1 MKKLGSI
8 FAALAGFA
16 TVLLVSGVSF
26 AQETATAAAG
36 AAPAGHSVGNGI
48 YAIAIAIGIGIA
60 AFGGAFGQSRTAAA
74 ALEGIARN
82 PNASD
87 KVFVPMILGLAF
99 IESLVLFT
107 WVLMLLMQL
116 NLK

>member
-1 MKKLGSI
+1 MKLMTRMT
-8 FAALAGFA
+8 APLALVLTLVLPALAH
-16 TVLLVSGVSF
+16 
-26 AQETATAAAG
+26 AQETAADVINPHAG
-36 AAPAGHSVGNGI
+36 LMSL
-48 YAIAIAIGIGIA
+48 AIAIGIGIA
-60 AFGGAFGQSRTAAA
+60 ALGGAFGQSRAAAA

-107 WVLMLLMQL
+107 WVLMFLLLQ
-116 NLK
+116 KI

>member
-1 MKKLGSI
+1 MKKVAQLVASASA
-8 FAALAGFA
+8 FALVALTAVTAFA
-16 TVLLVSGVSF
+16 
-26 AQETATAAAG
+26 EE
-36 AAPAGHSVGNGI
+36 APTAGHGAGSGLI
-48 YAIAIAIGIGIA
+48 AIAVAIGIGMA
-60 AFGGAFGQSRTAAA
+60 AIGGAFGQGRTAAA

-87 KVFVPMILGLAF
+87 KVFVPMILALAF

-116 NLK
+116 KM

>member
-1 MKKLGSI
+1 MLHLSRRLGAFLTVVTA
-8 FAALAGFA
+8 FAVPFLTSNVAMAQDAANVASPYAGYMAF
-16 TVLLVSGVSF
+16 
-26 AQETATAAAG
+26 
-36 AAPAGHSVGNGI
+36 
-48 YAIAIAIGIGIA
+48 AIAIGIGIA
-60 AFGGAFGQSRTAAA
+60 AVGGAMGQSRAVAA

-107 WVLMLLMQL
+107 WVLMFLLL
-116 NLK
+116 NKI

>member
-1 MKKLGSI
+1 MTTTKRRSSRI
-8 FAALAGFA
+8 IALALSFGA
-16 TVLLVSGVSF
+16 PLLHASNAF
-26 AQETATAAAG
+26 AQEAG
-36 AAPAGHSVGNGI
+36 ASVANNPHAGLM
-48 YAIAIAIGIGIA
+48 ALAIAIGIGIA
-60 AFGGAFGQSRTAAA
+60 ALGGATGQSRAVAA

-107 WVLMLLMQL
+107 WVLMFLLL
-116 NLK
+116 GKI

>member
-1 MKKLGSI
+1 MKKLGQIITAMASL
-8 FAALAGFA
+8 AA
-16 TVLLVSGVSF
+16 VLLVSTAAM
-26 AQETATAAAG
+26 AQEAGAAAG
-36 AAPAGHSVGNGI
+36 AEGGNIGNGL
-48 YAIAIAIGIGIA
+48 IALAVAIGIGIA
-60 AFGGAFGQSRTAAA
+60 AFGGALGQSRTAAA

-87 KVFVPMILGLAF
+87 RVFVPMILGLAF

-116 NLK
+116 KLPA

>member
-1 MKKLGSI
+1 MKHVVRRMGAFLTVAVA
-8 FAALAGFA
+8 FASTFLTSQVAMAQEAGQGASSTHAGFMA
-16 TVLLVSGVSF
+16 V
-26 AQETATAAAG
+26 
-36 AAPAGHSVGNGI
+36 
-48 YAIAIAIGIGIA
+48 AIAIGIGIA
-60 AFGGAFGQSRTAAA
+60 AFGGATGQSRAVAA

-107 WVLMLLMQL
+107 WVLMFLLL
-116 NLK
+116 NKI

>member
-1 MKKLGSI
+1 MLTISRRFGALLTVATA
-8 FAALAGFA
+8 FAVPFLTSQVAM
-16 TVLLVSGVSF
+16 
-26 AQETATAAAG
+26 AQETAGAQSTHAG
-36 AAPAGHSVGNGI
+36 FMAF
-48 YAIAIAIGIGIA
+48 AIALGIGIA
-60 AFGGAFGQSRTAAA
+60 ALGGALGQSRAVAA

-107 WVLMLLMQL
+107 WVLMFLLL
-116 NLK
+116 NKI

>member
-1 MKKLGSI
+1 MKMTRL
-8 FAALAGFA
+8 FAALAAFVA
-16 TVLLVSGVSF
+16 PLFSASSAF
-26 AQETATAAAG
+26 AQEAASS
-36 AAPAGHSVGNGI
+36 AASNPHSGLM
-48 YAIAIAIGIGIA
+48 ALAIAIGIGIA
-60 AFGGAFGQSRTAAA
+60 ALGGAFGQSRAVAS

-107 WVLMLLMQL
+107 WVLMFLLL
-116 NLK
+116 NKI

>member
-1 MKKLGSI
+1 MKKLRRM
-8 FAALAGFA
+8 FAPLAGVA
-16 TVLLVSGVSF
+16 TVLLASGMAL
-26 AQETATAAAG
+26 AQEAGGAAGGTAATA
-36 AAPAGHSVGNGI
+36 HSVGNGL

-60 AFGGAFGQSRTAAA
+60 ALGGTFGQSRTAAA

-116 NLK
+116 KL